1 MQNKFRNEHT
11 VILGSEKIPVL
22 LRATFENIANTEQK
36 FGGIAYLTW
45 KFSRG
50 IRVADGKVDTASLV
64 SEQAIKSMPT
74 LTECAEIIYLNQ
86 ANTKENNASQK
97 QYSLEDIWT
106 LVSQTGPRVC
116 HEVIAYLG
124 IVTAGDKYAK
134 AVKPEDTDG
143 TVEKKD

>member
-11 VILGSEKIPVL
+11 LVLGSEKVSIL
-22 LRATFENIANTEQK
+22 LRATFENIANTEQR

-50 IRVADGKVDTASLV
+50 IRVQDGKVDPASLS
-64 SEQAIKSMPT
+64 SEQAIKSLPT

-116 HEVIAYLG
+116 HDVISYLG
-124 IVTAGDKYAK
+124 IITAGDKFSK
-134 AVKPEDTDG
+134 AVKVEDVDG